1 VPVAT
6 SPFQH
11 RGVVEGFYGKPL
23 AAEDRRWLVERLGS
37 WGMNLY
43 LHAPKDDPWHRA
55 RWRERYPAHEIE
67 EFAAL
72 VACGERAGAGVS
84 VGFAISPGLSI
95 EYGSR
100 ADREALAAKLASFR
114 AIGSRW
120 FALALDDV
128 PSELV
133 HAADR
138 RAFRSLAA
146 AHVAVAHELAEALG
160 PDTTLWLVP
169 TDYLGTAATDYLEE
183 LGGALDPRIEVGW
196 TGRTVVSPTITA
208 AETAARAATLR
219 RPVLVWDNVPAADG
233 PMRPMLHLGPYAGR
247 EPAIAQHASGVV
259 LNPMERIRASAPALA
274 TAARFLADPDGYDA
288 EAAWRDALSETGAGA
303 PEAFALFAAAHRF
316 SATAPADRDA
326 ELEGAIDALSRAL
339 AAARDPA
346 PALAALG
353 HALAARADVTD
364 ALRHGLSDARLREEI
379 EPWIAA
385 HGIETRRMRAAL
397 RALEAFFGE
406 GSRSAQVLAF
416 FAMQG
421 ALSREPCPPQAS
433 YGPRRVL
440 YPQLAS
446 MRDDAMGFG
455 SDPALVTGACL
466 ADDLVELAERVALD
480 RFSLRSQVARS
491 EPKASEDQQGG

>member
-1 VPVAT
+1 M
-6 SPFQH
+6 FQH
-11 RGVVEGFYGKPL
+11 RGVVEGFYGVPL
-23 AAEDRRWLVERLGS
+23 AAEDRRWLVERLGA
-37 WGMNLY
+37 WDMNLY
-43 LHAPKDDPWHRA
+43 LHAPKDDPRHRT
-55 RWRERYPAHEIE
+55 RWRERYPAAETS

-100 ADREALAAKLASFR
+100 ADRKALAAKLVSFR

-133 HAADR
+133 HASDR

-160 PDTTLWLVP
+160 PDATLLLVP

-208 AETAARAATLR
+208 AEAAARAATLR

-233 PMRPMLHLGPYAGR
+233 PMRPMLHLGPYVGR

-274 TAARFLADPDGYDA
+274 TAARFLADPNGYDP
-288 EAAWRDALSETGAGA
+288 EAAWRAALRETGDGA
-303 PEAFALFAAAHRF
+303 PVEFALFAAAHRF
-316 SATAPADRDA
+316 SAIAPADRDA
-326 ELEGAIDALSRAL
+326 ELEREIDGLSLALTAE
-339 AAARDPA
+339 RDPA

-353 HALAARADVTD
+353 RTLAARADVAD
-364 ALRHGLSDARLREEI
+364 ALRERLSDARLREEI
-379 EPWIAA
+379 EPWIASHA
-385 HGIETRRMRAAL
+385 IETRRMRNAV

-406 GSRSAQVLAF
+406 RSRSAQVLAF
-416 FAMQG
+416 FAMEG
-421 ALSREPCPPQAS
+421 ALSRETCPPQAS

-440 YPQLAS
+440 YPQLVS
-446 MRDDAMGFG
+446 MRDDAMSFG
-455 SDPALVTGACL
+455 SDPVLITGACL
-466 ADDLVELAERVALD
+466 ADVLVELAERVALA
-480 RFSLRSQVARS
+480 RFSAKL
-491 EPKASEDQQGG
+491 DG